1 MQKIVY
7 RVCGEDTFAHEFFVV
22 AEFDNVEA
30 AEAKLK
36 ECRESVLDQTEE
48 LRDVFWMGKCVV
60 AEK

>member
-7 RVCGEDTFAHEFFVV
+7 RVCGEDTFAHEVFVV
-22 AEFDNVEA
+22 AEFDNAEA